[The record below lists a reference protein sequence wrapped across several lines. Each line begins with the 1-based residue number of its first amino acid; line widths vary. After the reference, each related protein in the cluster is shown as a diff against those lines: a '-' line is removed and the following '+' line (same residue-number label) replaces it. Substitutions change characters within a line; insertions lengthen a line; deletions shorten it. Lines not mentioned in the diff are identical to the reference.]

1 MLGRCL
7 PKKILW
13 FADSNK
19 RPSLQIS
26 DIV

>member
-19 RPSLQIS
+19 RPSL
-26 DIV
+26 